1 MDYFPIFCQLAQKP
15 CLVVGGGEI
24 AERKARLLIDA
35 GAQLTVV
42 ALSFTP
48 QFLSWQQA
56 QKIRLI
62 QRAFTDELINHQ
74 WLVIAATNN
83 DAVNQQVYQA
93 ANARQTFCNVVDSP
107 QQASFIMPSIIDRSP
122 IMVAISSG
130 AKPRFWRASYAKSL
144 KSAYRSI
151 WGA

>member
-56 QKIRLI
+56 QK
-62 QRAFTDELINHQ
+62 
-74 WLVIAATNN
+74 
-83 DAVNQQVYQA
+83 
-93 ANARQTFCNVVDSP
+93 
-107 QQASFIMPSIIDRSP
+107 
-122 IMVAISSG
+122 
-130 AKPRFWRASYAKSL
+130 
-144 KSAYRSI
+144 SA
-151 WGA
+151 

>member
-1 MDYFPIFCQLAQKP
+1 MP
-15 CLVVGGGEI
+15 CGRRGEI

-130 AKPRFWRASYAKSL
+130 AKPLFWRASYAKSS